1 MSGPAADAG
10 SKGDKG
16 DKGIDDETI
25 AKAAGVVIGVGI
37 AWSLIRSFWR
47 RKSSP
52 APLLETEHQQ
62 TDVKTEVCYHLNG
75 LFQVIFFIVY
85 FPELCSQSGGD
96 ILEGENW
103 KIVSV
108 KEACSSK
115 SLWICIMPA
124 TGSQNR
130 PAR

>member
-62 TDVKTEVCYHLNG
+62 TDVKTEVCYHLTG
-75 LFQVIFFIVY
+75 LFQVIFFNVY
-85 FPELCSQSGGD
+85 FPQLCSQSGGE
-96 ILEGENW
+96 ILEGENL

-115 SLWICIMPA
+115 VTVDMYYACNMKSE
-124 TGSQNR
+124 
-130 PAR
+130 